1 MKIPLKYAK
10 INLYLDVNYKPQL
23 HVKNKEVA
31 TINNNFNRVVVTGI
45 GAITPLGL
53 DMATTWDNLIA
64 GKSGIDYITLFD
76 AEKMGS
82 KFAGE
87 AKGFEPTDYIDRKS
101 ARHMDRFAQ
110 LAVAAGYQA
119 VQDSGLKIDDSN
131 QDDIGV
137 FVGSGIGGLT
147 TLFEQAKILVER
159 GPDRVSPFLAPMM
172 IADIAAAQISIAL
185 GVKGPNFC
193 TTSACSSGSDA
204 IGVAYELIKRG
215 EADVMIAGGTEAI
228 VNPLGIT
235 AFNSLKAL
243 STRNDAPQKASR
255 PFDTERDGF
264 VISEG
269 AVVFILESLEHAI
282 NRGASI
288 LGEII
293 GYGATSDAFHVTQP
307 LENGE
312 GAARAMQNALKKAGI
327 EPTGIDYINA
337 HGTSTQ
343 LNDAMETKAIK
354 AVFGDYAY
362 KVPISSTKSMT
373 GHLIGCAGAIEPAVC
388 IMTMQNGIIPPTI
401 NYENPD
407 PECDLDYVPN
417 TARQTEVNTALTN
430 SFGFGGHNSV
440 LILRRYTEES
450 A

>member
-1 MKIPLKYAK
+1 M
-10 INLYLDVNYKPQL
+10 
-23 HVKNKEVA
+23 
-31 TINNNFNRVVVTGI
+31 VVTGI
-45 GAITPLGL
+45 GALTPLGMDL
-53 DMATTWDNLIA
+53 DTTWKNLIA

-76 AEKMGS
+76 AEKMET
-82 KFAGE
+82 KIAGE
-87 AKGFEPTDYIDRKS
+87 VKGFEPTDYINRKD
-101 ARHMDRFAQ
+101 ARRMDRFAQ
-110 LAVAAGYQA
+110 LAVAAGFQA
-119 VQDSGLKIDDSN
+119 TKNANLTIDGNN

-147 TLFEQAKILVER
+147 TLFEQARILVEK

-185 GVKGPNFC
+185 GVRGPNFC

-215 EADVMIAGGTEAI
+215 DADVMIAGGTEAI
-228 VNPLGIT
+228 INPLGMT

-243 STRNDAPQKASR
+243 STRNDEPQKASR
-255 PFDTERDGF
+255 PFDAERDGF
-264 VISEG
+264 IISEG
-269 AVVFILESLEHAI
+269 AVVLILESEAHAVKRNADI
-282 NRGASI
+282 R
-288 LGEII
+288 GEII
-293 GYGATSDAFHVTQP
+293 GYAATSDSFHVTQP
-307 LENGE
+307 LESGE
-312 GAARAMQNALKKAGI
+312 GAAKAMQNALKRADLK
-327 EPTGIDYINA
+327 PTDIDYINA

-354 AVFGDYAY
+354 LVFGDYAY

-373 GHLIGCAGAIEPAVC
+373 GHLIGCAGAIEPSIC
-388 IMTMQNGIIPPTI
+388 LMTILNGIIPPTI

-407 PECDLDYVPN
+407 PDCDLDYVPN
-417 TARQTEVNTALTN
+417 EARQAKVTTALTN

-440 LILRRYTEES
+440 LVLRKYAE